1 MGRAGRRGGSAAVAS
16 DLRCSSGDDHAGAGR
31 SAEREG
37 DGRSGGGSCAC
48 RTGVP
53 EDRASR
59 GQSWRWR
66 GPERPTGGAARAVAG
81 GRWAGVLQ
89 ERKGL
94 RRQPPLYCSTAVASN
109 YTTDSQYSLNLN
121 QLLALKNGQCVV
133 NAENNDGFY
142 KASLGTAPDE
152 AFALAMCYADRN

>member
-1 MGRAGRRGGSAAVAS
+1 MAS

-59 GQSWRWR
+59 GQSWRRR

-94 RRQPPLYCSTAVASN
+94 RRQVDAVVAKFKLGSRRCTARRRN

-133 NAENNDGFY
+133 NVR
-142 KASLGTAPDE
+142 L
-152 AFALAMCYADRN
+152 